1 MTLGKPCIATICGC
15 IDAETIADLRKT
27 LDESGFDRKD
37 TQNAVIWRGQEVCPS
52 FGWYLVEF
60 VEGELAK
67 RNTRGL

>member
-1 MTLGKPCIATICGC
+1 MTLGNPCIDTMMGC
-15 IDAETIADLRKT
+15 IDKETISEIRKT
-27 LDESGFDRKD
+27 LEESGEDQRSG
-37 TQNAVIWRGQEVCPS
+37 AVLKWRGQDLQVS

>member
-1 MTLGKPCIATICGC
+1 MTLGNPCIPTICGC
-15 IDAETIADLRKT
+15 LDKETISEVRKV
-27 LDESGFDRKD
+27 LEESGED
-37 TQNAVIWRGQEVCPS
+37 TRSSAILKWRGQDLQVS